1 MRPFNFGQT
10 LTDRHAEMER
20 RDRVGVGV
28 GEGVEIFKP
37 NIYAAE
43 TAASVTQCKDI
54 MQQFVHPL
62 ARPCIRRH
70 SKSAP
75 SH

>member
-28 GEGVEIFKP
+28 GGWKFS
-37 NIYAAE
+37 NQ
-43 TAASVTQCKDI
+43 TFTQQKLLRLSHNAKILCSS
-54 MQQFVHPL
+54 L
-62 ARPCIRRH
+62 SIR
-70 SKSAP
+70 
-75 SH
+75 

>member
-37 NIYAAE
+37 NI
-43 TAASVTQCKDI
+43 
-54 MQQFVHPL
+54 
-62 ARPCIRRH
+62 
-70 SKSAP
+70 
-75 SH
+75 